1 MKETKNILKMNEHL
15 YKYLERT
22 FYRDNIKKYHKYF
35 AIWVVNLTANQLI
48 GFQHMMEVDEAGLLR
63 L

>member
-1 MKETKNILKMNEHL
+1 MNKHL
-15 YKYLERT
+15 YEYLEKT

-35 AIWVVNLTANQLI
+35 SMWVNNLTDKQLI

>member
-1 MKETKNILKMNEHL
+1 MNKHL
-15 YKYLERT
+15 YNYLEIT
-22 FYRDNIKKYHKYF
+22 FYRDNIRKYHKYF
-35 AIWVVNLTANQLI
+35 PMWIAKLTENQII